1 MVGYCGHQILQK
13 VNFDLEVNDMA
24 MFRKNKP
31 ERQEWQPHALIQLLR
46 GVLGAALSVLK
57 IAIGGVVTV
66 ALVLIVCCIVVAGAA
81 ADYLEQDVI
90 PNASL
95 YEDDFDLDQTSFL
108 YYLDANGDIQE
119 YEKINTSTD
128 RQWATLDEIP
138 DSLIHAAIAI
148 EDQRFYEH
156 QGVDWITTVKACA
169 NMFFGGS
176 DTFGGSTITQ
186 QLVKNLTGD
195 NSVTVQR
202 KVEEI
207 FRAQKYERVN
217 SKDTIMEMYLNT
229 VYFGKLKYGVKS
241 AAMYYFGK
249 ELDELTVAESA
260 SLIAITNN
268 PSLYNPYTRP
278 ENNRKRQENV
288 LWAME
293 QQGWITE
300 EEYRA
305 ALDQEMVFTKGDET
319 KQIFTCAGEGCGFK
333 GEAKDFDRDR
343 VLDYGDKYA
352 PGENIYYC
360 PQCLHKNTFIVKKT
374 TEVYSWFTEMVM
386 DDVAHD
392 LCIANGEEWNANTKK
407 AYLELIKLSGYHIYT
422 TIDTEV
428 QAKVDEIYTNLDQ
441 VPDTKSAQQLLS
453 AIVVIDNRTGDVVA
467 VSGSVG
473 EKTSYDATNH
483 ATEDDPKQTGSAM
496 KPVAVYGPAFES
508 GLVSPVTCLPDLPLS
523 YDGGRFPNNV
533 TRKYNVGNTVYDGIV
548 DSNNTISVHT
558 LKKIGLEYAFN
569 FASEKF
575 RIEGLIREQTTES
588 GRKISDMAYAPLGL
602 GALTFGVSVEDMA
615 NAYATFPNGG
625 EFREARTYTKVYDSD
640 GNLILDN
647 TQETEQILSEK
658 ANKYINYCL
667 RGVVKNNSAVNLGA
681 TAAAGKTGTTSDARD
696 RWFCGYTNYYTAA
709 VWCGYKQPEEIKV
722 TSGTGSNPACTMWTK
737 VMKKLHEGKEWKE
750 VSTTSGMKS
759 YSVCI
764 DSGGYATDACSAD
777 PRGNRVQSVY
787 AYSEDKPGKSCNLH
801 IVVDWCTAGDG
812 AANEY
817 CKLSGASI
825 VKKGLVKYT
834 QKEYENIK
842 KAGNVTGFDES
853 IVYLMNGDKGAPM
866 QTCKLHTAASIV
878 PTEPAVP
885 DTPSTPEGGAGTQT
899 PAPPATP

>member
-1 MVGYCGHQILQK
+1 
-13 VNFDLEVNDMA
+13 MA

-31 ERQEWQPHALIQLLR
+31 VRQEWQPHAIIQVLR
-46 GVLGAALSVLK
+46 GALGAAMSVLK
-57 IAIGGVVTV
+57 LAIGGVVTV

-81 ADYLEQDVI
+81 ADYLEQDII
-90 PNASL
+90 PNASM
-95 YEDDFDLDQTSFL
+95 YEDDFDLDQTSFI
-108 YYLDANGDIQE
+108 YYVDQNGDIQE
-119 YEKINTSTD
+119 YEKINTTSD

-229 VYFGKLKYGVKS
+229 VYFGKWKYGVKS

-249 ELDELTVAESA
+249 DLSELTVAESA

-268 PSLYNPYTRP
+268 PSLYNPYNRP

-300 EEYRA
+300 EEYRE
-305 ALDQEMVFTKGDET
+305 ALAQEMVFTKGDEN
-319 KQIFTCAGEGCGFK
+319 KQIFTCGNAECGFK

-343 VLDYGDKYA
+343 TDEDASLT

-360 PQCLHKNTFIVKKT
+360 PQCLHKNEFVIKAVN
-374 TEVYSWFTEMVM
+374 ECYSWYTEMVM

-392 LCIANGEEWNANTKK
+392 LCIANGEEWNASTKK
-407 AYLELIKLSGYHIYT
+407 AYLELIKLSGYHIYAC
-422 TIDTEV
+422 IDVEAQKIMDSV
-428 QAKVDEIYTNLDQ
+428 YTDLSQ
-441 VPDTKSAQQLLS
+441 VPKTKSAQQLLS
-453 AIVVIDNRTGDVVA
+453 AAVLIDNRTGDIVA
-467 VSGSVG
+467 VAGSVG

-508 GLVSPVTCLPDLPLS
+508 GLVSPVTCLPDLPLT
-523 YDGGRFPNNV
+523 YEGGRFPNNV
-533 TRKYNVGNTVYDGIV
+533 NRKYNVGNSVYDGIV

-575 RIEGLIREQTTES
+575 RIDGLIREQQTES
-588 GRKISDMAYAPLGL
+588 GRAISDIGYAPLGL

-625 EFREARTYTKVYDSD
+625 VYREARTYTKVYDSD

-647 TQETEQILSEK
+647 TQESEKILSDK

-681 TAAAGKTGTTSDARD
+681 TAAAGKTGTTTNSRD
-696 RWFCGYTNYYTAA
+696 RWFCGYTDYYTMA
-709 VWCGYKQPEEIKV
+709 VWSGYKQPEEIKV
-722 TSGTGSNPACTMWTK
+722 TSGTGSNPSCTMWTK
-737 VMKKLHEGKEWKE
+737 VMKKLHEGKEWRE
-750 VSTTSGMKS
+750 VSSTSGMKA
-759 YSVCI
+759 YTICI
-764 DSGGYATDACSAD
+764 DSGGIATDACSAD
-777 PRGNRVQSVY
+777 PRNNRVQTVY
-787 AYSEDKPGKSCNLH
+787 AFSEDKPTKSCSLH
-801 IVVDWCTAGDG
+801 TVVDWCTAGNG

-817 CKLSGASI
+817 CKLSGAEI
-825 VKKGLVKYT
+825 TKKGLVKYT
-834 QKEYENIK
+834 QKEYDNIK

-853 IVYLMNGDKGAPM
+853 IVYLMNGEKGAPM
-866 QTCKLHTAASIV
+866 QTCKIHNAASIV
-878 PTEPAVP
+878 PITPPADP
-885 DTPSTPEGGAGTQT
+885 GAATPTP
-899 PAPPATP
+899 PADPATP

>member
-1 MVGYCGHQILQK
+1 
-13 VNFDLEVNDMA
+13 MA
-24 MFRKNKP
+24 KNKKKRP
-31 ERQEWQPHALIQLLR
+31 ERQEWKLPAPLQLLR
-46 GVLGAALSVLK
+46 AVLGAGLAAVK
-57 IAIGGVVTV
+57 IAVGGIVTV
-66 ALVLIVCCIVVAGAA
+66 LLILVVCCIVLVGAA
-81 ADYLEQDVI
+81 GDYLEQDVI
-90 PNASL
+90 PNASF
-95 YEDDFDLDQTSFL
+95 YEEDYSLDQTSFI
-108 YYLDANGDIQE
+108 YYLDAKGQIQE

-138 DSLIHAAIAI
+138 ESLIHAAIAI

-186 QLVKNLTGD
+186 QLIKNLTGD

-217 SKDTIMEMYLNT
+217 DKDTIMEWYLNT

-249 ELDELTVAESA
+249 DLNELTIAESA
-260 SLIAITNN
+260 SLIAVTNN

-278 ENNRKRQENV
+278 QNNRKRQENV

-300 EEYRA
+300 AEYEE
-305 ALDQEMVFTKGDET
+305 ALAQEMVFTKGDES
-319 KQIFTCAGEGCGFK
+319 KQIFTCANDECGFK
-333 GEAKDFDRDR
+333 GEAKEYDRYSDD
-343 VLDYGDKYA
+343 LGDTQET
-352 PGENIYYC
+352 GENIYYC
-360 PQCLHKNTFIVKKT
+360 PQCGQKNEFIVRKT
-374 TEVYSWFTEMVM
+374 SDVYSWYTEMVM

-392 LCIANGEEWNANTKK
+392 LALKNGEEWNASTKK
-407 AYLELIKLSGYHIYT
+407 AYLELIKLSGYHIYAC
-422 TIDTEV
+422 IDTEA
-428 QAKVDEIYTNLDQ
+428 QAIMDEIYTDLSQ

-453 AIVVIDNRTGDVVA
+453 AAILIDNRTGDIVA
-467 VSGSVG
+467 AAGSVG

-523 YDGGRFPNNV
+523 YSGGRFPNNV
-533 TRKYNVGNTVYDGIV
+533 TRRYNVGNSVYDGIV

-569 FASEKF
+569 FAVEKF
-575 RIEGLIREQTTES
+575 RIKGLVEEEKTES
-588 GRKISDMAYAPLGL
+588 GRVISDADYAPLGL
-602 GALTFGVSVEDMA
+602 GALTYGVSVEDMA

-625 EFREARTYTKVYDSD
+625 EYREARTYTKVYDSD

-647 TQETEQILSEK
+647 TQLTEQILSEK
-658 ANKYINYCL
+658 ANNYVNYCL
-667 RGVVKNNSAVNLGA
+667 RGVVQNNSAVQLKS
-681 TAAAGKTGTTSDARD
+681 TAAAGKTGTTTNSRD
-696 RWFCGYTNYYTAA
+696 RWFCGYTDYYTLA

-722 TSGTGSNPACTMWTK
+722 TSGTGSNPACTMWAK
-737 VMKKLHEGKEWKE
+737 VMKKLHEGKEWKDI
-750 VSTTSGMKS
+750 SNTSGMKS
-759 YSVCI
+759 YSICI
-764 DSGGYATDACSAD
+764 DSGGFATDACTIDGRA
-777 PRGNRVQSVY
+777 NRVQSVK
-787 AYSEDKPGKSCNLH
+787 AYNEDKPKKTCDKH
-801 IVVDWCTAGDG
+801 IAVDWCTTGEG
-812 AANEY
+812 AANAY
-817 CKLSGASI
+817 CKLAGAEV

-834 QKEYENIK
+834 QKEYDEIK
-842 KAGNVTGFDES
+842 KAGNVKGFDES
-853 IVYLMNGDKGAPM
+853 VVYLMDGEKGAPM
-866 QTCKLHTAASIV
+866 KTCKAHSAASIIPIAP
-878 PTEPAVP
+878 PTEP
-885 DTPSTPEGGAGTQT
+885 TPSTPEGGAG
-899 PAPPATP
+899 AEATP

>member
-1 MVGYCGHQILQK
+1 
-13 VNFDLEVNDMA
+13 MA
-24 MFRKNKP
+24 LFNRKKP
-31 ERQEWQPHALIQLLR
+31 ERQEWKVPALLQLLR
-46 GVLGAALSVLK
+46 GTVGTALSVAK

-66 ALVLIVCCIVVAGAA
+66 ALIAVVCCIVVAGAA
-81 ADYLEQDVI
+81 AEYLEQDVI
-90 PNASL
+90 PNVSF
-95 YEDDFDLDQTSFL
+95 YEEDFSLDQTSFI
-108 YYLDANGDIQE
+108 YYVDKNGEIQE

-128 RQWATLDEIP
+128 RQWATLNEIP
-138 DSLIHAAIAI
+138 ESLIHAAIAI

-186 QLVKNLTGD
+186 QLIKNLTGD

-217 SKDTIMEMYLNT
+217 DKDTIMEWYLNT

-249 ELDELTVAESA
+249 NLDELTVAESA

-278 ENNRKRQENV
+278 ANNRKRQENV
-288 LWAME
+288 LWAMKD
-293 QQGWITE
+293 QGWITE

-305 ALDQEMVFTKGDET
+305 ALDQEMVFTKGDES
-319 KQIFTCAGEGCGFK
+319 KQIFTCGNAECGFK
-333 GEAKDFDRDR
+333 GEAKDYDRDR
-343 VLDYGDKYA
+343 SDMGEKYG

-360 PQCLHKNTFIVKKT
+360 PACMHKNEFIVQKNSD
-374 TEVYSWFTEMVM
+374 VYSWYTEMVM
-386 DDVAHD
+386 DDVAYD
-392 LCIANGEEWNANTKK
+392 LCIANGEEWNSSTKK
-407 AYLELIKLSGYHIYT
+407 AYLELIKLSGYHIYAC
-422 TIDTEV
+422 IDVEA
-428 QAKVDEIYTNLDQ
+428 QAIVDEIYTNLDQ

-453 AIVVIDNRTGDVVA
+453 AAVLIDNRTGDIVA
-467 VSGSVG
+467 VAGSVG
-473 EKTSYDATNH
+473 EKTTYDATNH

-508 GLVSPVTCLPDLPLS
+508 GLVSPVTCLPDLPLN
-523 YDGGRFPNNV
+523 YDGGTRFPNNV

-548 DSNNTISVHT
+548 ESNNTISVHT
-558 LKKIGLEYAFN
+558 LKTIGLEYAFN

-575 RIEGLIREQTTES
+575 RIDGLIRDQKTES
-588 GRKISDMAYAPLGL
+588 GKTISDIGYAPLGL

-667 RGVVKNNSAVNLGA
+667 RGVVKNNSAVQLKA
-681 TAAAGKTGTTSDARD
+681 TAAAGKTGTTTNSRD
-696 RWFCGYTNYYTAA
+696 RWFCGYTDYYTMA

-722 TSGTGSNPACTMWTK
+722 TSGTGSNPACTMWAK

-759 YSVCI
+759 YTVCI
-764 DSGGYATDACSAD
+764 DSGGIATDACSAD
-777 PRGNRVQSVY
+777 GRANRVQNVY
-787 AYSEDKPGKSCNLH
+787 AYSEDKPKKECDKH
-801 IVVDWCTAGDG
+801 IVVDWCTSGEG
-812 AANEY
+812 AATEY

-825 VKKGLVKYT
+825 GKRGLVKYT
-834 QKEYENIK
+834 QKEYDEIK

-853 IVYLMNGDKGAPM
+853 LVYLMNGDKGAPM
-866 QTCKLHTAASIV
+866 QTCKTHTAASIIPE
-878 PTEPAVP
+878 PTV
-885 DTPSTPEGGAGTQT
+885 PSTPEGGATTET
-899 PAPPATP
+899 PANPETP

>member
-1 MVGYCGHQILQK
+1 
-13 VNFDLEVNDMA
+13 MA
-24 MFRKNKP
+24 MFRKKKT
-31 ERQEWQPHALIQLLR
+31 ERQEWKPHAAIQVLR
-46 GVLGAALSVLK
+46 GLLEAALSVVK
-57 IAIGGVVTV
+57 IAAGGIVTV
-66 ALVLIVCCIVVAGAA
+66 LLVLVICCIVVVGAA
-81 ADYLEQDVI
+81 GDYLEQDVI
-90 PNASL
+90 PGITFDA
-95 YEDDFDLDQTSFL
+95 EDFSLDQTSFI
-108 YYLDANGDIQE
+108 YYVDKNGEIQE
-119 YEKINTSTD
+119 YDKINTSTD
-128 RQWATLDEIP
+128 RQWATLDQIP

-186 QLVKNLTGD
+186 QLIKNLTGD

-207 FRAQKYERVN
+207 FRAQKYERAN
-217 SKDTIMEMYLNT
+217 DKDNIMEWYLNT

-249 ELDELTVAESA
+249 DLSELTTAESA

-278 ENNRKRQENV
+278 QNNRKRQENV
-288 LWAME
+288 LWAMKD
-293 QQGWITE
+293 QGWITE

-319 KQIFTCAGEGCGFK
+319 KQIFTCANENCGFK

-343 VLDYGDKYA
+343 SDLGAGYG
-352 PGENIYYC
+352 PGENVYYC
-360 PQCLHKNTFIVKKT
+360 PQCEKKNEFIVQKT
-374 TEVYSWFTEMVM
+374 SDVYSWYTEMLM

-392 LCIANGEEWNANTKK
+392 LCIANGEQWNKETKK
-407 AYLELIKLSGYHIYT
+407 TYLELIKLGGYHIYAC
-422 TIDTEV
+422 IDTEV
-428 QAKVDEIYTNLDQ
+428 QAMVDEIYTNLDQ
-441 VPDTKSAQQLLS
+441 VPKTKSAQQLLS
-453 AIVVIDNRTGDVVA
+453 AIVVIDNRTGDIAAVA
-467 VSGSVG
+467 GSVG
-473 EKTSYDATNH
+473 EKTTYDATNH

-533 TRKYNVGNTVYDGIV
+533 TRKYNVGNSVFDGIV
-548 DSNNTISVHT
+548 ESNNTISVHT

-575 RIEGLIREQTTES
+575 RIDGLVREQTTES

-640 GNLILDN
+640 GKLVLDN

-667 RGVVKNNSAVNLGA
+667 RGVVKNNSAVQLSA

-696 RWFCGYTNYYTAA
+696 RWFCGYTDYYTAA

-722 TSGTGSNPACTMWTK
+722 TSGTGSNPACTMWAK

-750 VSTTSGMKS
+750 IGSTSGMKG
-759 YSVCI
+759 YTICI
-764 DSGGYATDACSAD
+764 DTGGIATDACSAD
-777 PRGNRVQSVY
+777 GRGNRVQTVY
-787 AYSEDKPGKSCNLH
+787 AFSEDKPTKTCDKH
-801 IVVDWCTAGDG
+801 IVVDWCSAGEG
-812 AANEY
+812 GANEY
-817 CKLSGASI
+817 CKLAGATI
-825 VKKGLVKYT
+825 TKKGLVMYT
-834 QKEYENIK
+834 QKEFDEIK

-866 QTCKLHTAASIV
+866 HTCKLHTAASIV
-878 PTEPAVP
+878 PTTPVEPEVP
-885 DTPSTPEGGAGTQT
+885 EAGTGEAAPVT
-899 PAPPATP
+899 P

>member
-1 MVGYCGHQILQK
+1 
-13 VNFDLEVNDMA
+13 MA
-24 MFRKNKP
+24 LFNRKKP
-31 ERQEWQPHALIQLLR
+31 ERQEWKIPALLQLLR
-46 GVLGAALSVLK
+46 GVLGTALSVAK

-66 ALVLIVCCIVVAGAA
+66 ALIAVVCCIVVAGAA

-90 PNASL
+90 PNVSF
-95 YEDDFDLDQTSFL
+95 YEEDFSLDQTSFI
-108 YYLDANGDIQE
+108 YYVDKNGEIQE

-186 QLVKNLTGD
+186 QLIKNLTGD

-217 SKDTIMEMYLNT
+217 DKDTIMEWYLNT

-249 ELDELTVAESA
+249 DLSELTIAESA

-278 ENNRKRQENV
+278 QNNRKRQENV

-305 ALDQEMVFTKGDET
+305 ALAQEMVFTKGDET
-319 KQIFTCAGEGCGFK
+319 KQIFTCANEDCGFK
-333 GEAKDFDRDR
+333 GEAKDYDRDR
-343 VLDYGDKYA
+343 SDLGEKYG

-360 PQCLHKNTFIVKKT
+360 PQCEHKNTFIVQKNSD
-374 TEVYSWFTEMVM
+374 VYSWYTEMVM

-392 LCIANGEEWNANTKK
+392 LCIANGEEWNSSTKK
-407 AYLELIKLSGYHIYT
+407 AYLELIKLSGYHIYAC
-422 TIDTEV
+422 IDTEV

-453 AIVVIDNRTGDVVA
+453 AIVVIDNRTGDIVA

-473 EKTSYDATNH
+473 DKTSYDATNH

-508 GLVSPVTCLPDLPLS
+508 GLISPVTCLPDLPLS
-523 YDGGRFPNNV
+523 YDGGTRFPNNV
-533 TRKYNVGNTVYDGIV
+533 TRKYNVGNSVFDGIV

-558 LKKIGLEYAFN
+558 LKEIGLEYAFN
-569 FASEKF
+569 FASDKF
-575 RIEGLIREQTTES
+575 RIDGLIREQTTES
-588 GRKISDMAYAPLGL
+588 GRKISDIGYAPLGL

-640 GNLILDN
+640 GNLVLDN
-647 TQETEQILSEK
+647 TQEAEQILSEK

-667 RGVVKNNSAVNLGA
+667 RGVVKNNSAVQLSA
-681 TAAAGKTGTTSDARD
+681 TAAAGKTGTTTNSRD
-696 RWFCGYTNYYTAA
+696 RWFCGYTDYYTAA

-722 TSGTGSNPACTMWTK
+722 TSGTGSNPACTMWAK
-737 VMKKLHEGKEWKE
+737 VMKQLHEGKEWKE
-750 VSTTSGMKS
+750 IGSTSGMKA
-759 YSVCI
+759 YTICI
-764 DSGGYATDACSAD
+764 DSGGNATDACSAD
-777 PRGNRVQSVY
+777 GRGNRVQTVY
-787 AYSEDKPGKSCNLH
+787 AFSEDKPGKSCDKH
-801 IVVDWCTAGDG
+801 IIVDWCSAGNG

-817 CKLSGASI
+817 CRLAGASI
-825 VKKGLVKYT
+825 GRKGLVKYT
-834 QKEYENIK
+834 QKEYDEIV
-842 KAGNVTGFDES
+842 KAGNVTGFDAS
-853 IVYLMNGDKGAPM
+853 LVYLMNGDKGAPM
-866 QTCKLHTAASIV
+866 QTCKVHTAASII
-878 PTEPAVP
+878 PTTPPAAP
-885 DTPSTPEGGAGTQT
+885 DTPSTPEGGAGEAAPET
-899 PAPPATP
+899 P